1 MQLSAPH
8 QAPGH
13 ISGLLCAL
21 GWRISRKIPGDG
33 NEDAPTLVAAAPS
46 SELADPGLQHL
57 VCVEARVF
65 AKQDARQR
73 DDQRLRRVA
82 KR

>member
-8 QAPGH
+8 QAPGYV
-13 ISGLLCAL
+13 SGLQLCAL
-21 GWRISRKIPGDG
+21 SWRMGREISGDR

-46 SELADPGLQHL
+46 SELADPSLYHL

-65 AKQDARQR
+65 A
-73 DDQRLRRVA
+73 
-82 KR
+82 